1 MNAALWVLDRPDL
14 TSNINQELLG
24 DTAAKSEYNQIFELQ
39 HRVVFAKQAN
49 KKTINKA
56 ASVLKA
62 LNLVLLKQQQQ
73 QKREEIHRGTQA
85 TAGEPIF

>member
-1 MNAALWVLDRPDL
+1 M
-14 TSNINQELLG
+14 G
-24 DTAAKSEYNQIFELQ
+24 DTAAKSEHNQIFEFE

-49 KKTINKA
+49 KKTINKV

-73 QKREEIHRGTQA
+73 QQKKRRNPSRHSSNSWGTYFLNQEQNRGRLH
-85 TAGEPIF
+85 EMFDKRD